1 MSKNTI
7 KLMSLLNENLL
18 EIGDLANISPYPF
31 SVARKGKY
39 VIDIEDGDKVDV
51 LFSKV
56 EKNERMYVRVAPI
69 FKKSEIKDFYNLGYS
84 IKGVSTQ
91 AKESNVKELL
101 KIMSTLML
109 ITKEFLKGREL
120 TCILLFEE
128 NKKESLGYTSGQKSL
143 LYKSVVSQNL
153 PNRYISGPAEY
164 GGIKGIVI
172 GPKL

>member
-1 MSKNTI
+1 MSKNII
-7 KLMSLLNENLL
+7 KLMSLLNESLL
-18 EIGDLANISPYPF
+18 EIGDLKNIQSYPF
-31 SVARKGKY
+31 SSARKGRY

-51 LFSKV
+51 IFSKV
-56 EKNERMYVRVAPI
+56 GEDERQYLRVAPI
-69 FKKSEIKDFYNLGYS
+69 FKKSEINDFYNLGYS
-84 IKGVSTQ
+84 IKGISTQ

-109 ITKEFLKGREL
+109 ITKDFLKGKEL
-120 TCILLFEE
+120 TGILLFEE

-153 PNRYISGPAEY
+153 PSDYISGPAKFM
-164 GGIKGIVI
+164 GIKGIVI

>member
-1 MSKNTI
+1 MSKNII
-7 KLMSLLNENLL
+7 KLMSLLNESLL
-18 EIGDLANISPYPF
+18 EIGDLKNIQSYPF
-31 SVARKGKY
+31 SSARKGRY

-51 LFSKV
+51 IFSKV
-56 EKNERMYVRVAPI
+56 GEDERQYLRVAPI
-69 FKKSEIKDFYNLGYS
+69 FKKSEINDFYNLGYS
-84 IKGVSTQ
+84 IKGISTQ

-109 ITKEFLKGREL
+109 ITKDFLKGKEL
-120 TCILLFEE
+120 TGILLFEE

-153 PNRYISGPAEY
+153 PSDYISGPAEFM
-164 GGIKGIVI
+164 GIKGIVI

>member
-18 EIGDLANISPYPF
+18 EIGDLANILPYSF
-31 SVARKGKY
+31 SSTREGKY

-56 EKNERMYVRVAPI
+56 GEDEREYVRVAPI
-69 FKKSEIKDFYNLGYS
+69 FKKPEINDFFNLGYS
-84 IKGVSTQ
+84 IKGISTQ

-101 KIMSTLML
+101 KIMSTIML
-109 ITKEFLKGREL
+109 ITREFLKGREL

-153 PNRYISGPAEY
+153 PNGYISGPAEFM
-164 GGIKGIVI
+164 GIKGIAI